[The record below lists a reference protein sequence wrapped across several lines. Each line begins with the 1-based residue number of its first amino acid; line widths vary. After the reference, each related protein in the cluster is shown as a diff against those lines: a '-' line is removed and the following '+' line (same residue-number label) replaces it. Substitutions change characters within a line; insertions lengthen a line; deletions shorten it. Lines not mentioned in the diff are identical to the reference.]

1 MRLSIFIEPIHMA
14 IAFRII
20 MAENKNTNI
29 IHLNYELWGD
39 EEEGSRNF
47 SKKYGT
53 CSLCPGKISSV
64 MTGE

>member
-1 MRLSIFIEPIHMA
+1 MA

>member
-1 MRLSIFIEPIHMA
+1 MA

-47 SKKYGT
+47 SKKYVHAVGV
-53 CSLCPGKISSV
+53 L
-64 MTGE
+64 ERLAE